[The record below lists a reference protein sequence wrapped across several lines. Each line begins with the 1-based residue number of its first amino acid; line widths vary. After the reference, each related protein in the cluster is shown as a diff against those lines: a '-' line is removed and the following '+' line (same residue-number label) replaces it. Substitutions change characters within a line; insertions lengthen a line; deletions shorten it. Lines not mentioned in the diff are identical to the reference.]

1 MKYAINRQKENKVVS
16 IKKELIELR
25 KSGKFYNSFGDD
37 AIILHYLLGYKIVAE
52 KGGVGFP
59 ETAYNKVINTLDEEE
74 VSYIVYE
81 KENILEEKNFKKLNS
96 YKSLLKKGIQ
106 ELSVE
111 ERFKNIEKRIKE
123 LNGKELD
130 HILTLI
136 EDAIS

>member
-1 MKYAINRQKENKVVS
+1 VVN

-37 AIILHYLLGYKIVAE
+37 AIILHYLTGYKIVAE

-81 KENILEEKNFKKLNS
+81 KENILAEKDFKKLNS
-96 YKSLLKKGIQ
+96 YKSLLKKGTQ

-111 ERFKNIEKRIKE
+111 ERFNKIEKKIKE
-123 LNGKELD
+123 LNAKELD
-130 HILTLI
+130 HILDLI

>member
-1 MKYAINRQKENKVVS
+1 MVS

-37 AIILHYLLGYKIVAE
+37 AIILHYLMGYKIVAE

>member
-1 MKYAINRQKENKVVS
+1 MVN

-37 AIILHYLLGYKIVAE
+37 AIILHYLTGYKIVAE

-59 ETAYNKVINTLDEEE
+59 ETAYNKVINALEDEE

-81 KENILEEKNFKKLNS
+81 KENILVEKDFKKLNS
-96 YKSLLKKGIQ
+96 YKSLLKKGTQ

-111 ERFKNIEKRIKE
+111 ERFNKIEKKIKG
-123 LNGKELD
+123 LNAKELD
-130 HILTLI
+130 HILDLI

>member
-1 MKYAINRQKENKVVS
+1 MVS

-37 AIILHYLLGYKIVAE
+37 AIILHYLMGYKIVAE

-59 ETAYNKVINTLDEEE
+59 ETAFNKVVNILEDEE

-81 KENILEEKNFKKLNS
+81 KENILAEKDFKKLNS
-96 YKSLLKKGIQ
+96 YKSILKKGIQ

-111 ERFKNIEKRIKE
+111 ERFNNIEKRIKE

-136 EDAIS
+136 ENAIS